1 MSDIVGEIRG
11 LASPKKEEKN
21 SLEKSNGVSVKPDDT
36 CSRKM
41 KLIKN
46 WFKDT
51 SRTRRGRKANYDD
64 LFDLCGIREVGGPL
78 GKRTRRTRN
87 GIAHH
92 DAGESA
98 VKKLPE
104 RVVELSPTQAQKLKE
119 IENSS
124 RPITR
129 RMRGIHKPIKKV
141 IDRSD
146 SGESDSDSGSGSDGA
161 IFDSDDEELGYKPTR
176 GLSPK
181 KKKAKRAGTL
191 KKEQPEPITNTDS
204 SESEGETNFVFI
216 NEATTKQS
224 GYKKRVYKKRTD
236 VAKRD
241 FVLNSDPF
249 QTPRKQRV
257 GLLLL
262 SKTPS
267 PSKKGIYSKL
277 GTSPMKS
284 PASGRSGT
292 PKKNVTLESH
302 EQSAKRKRSK
312 TLASRLFDN
321 DEDDLDH
328 DYTEK
333 LELERRSPT
342 RSVKQSPF
350 ETPRKQIVD
359 FDLPTHDPNFIPTP
373 LPTTKEDET
382 FFEGKF
388 KDKALFLDGTEG
400 YFEQHLGVV
409 KTSNSSMA
417 QAPHLTYDE
426 FNSFNFISSFLH
438 NQQKEELMR
447 SHRSLYHQCLFELKF
462 GFNLVFYGVG
472 SKRTYLLDFVESYL
486 LDHIDVPTI
495 VVNGYN
501 PAIRFPQVLNQ
512 IVKVL
517 GIDRNVPKRT
527 SEQVDFLV
535 DHFKSKPDTSR
546 LIILIHNIDCE
557 QFRDEKIQDY
567 LSKLAAIQQF
577 HLITSIDHINAP
589 LLWDS
594 MRLSNF
600 NFVWHN
606 VTTYQDYKTEVSF
619 NDPLSLGQT
628 QKIGGSFGAKAV
640 FLSLPMTSKM
650 LFRILATN
658 QLKNLQEQVASKQMT
673 KGEKEVRGGKQNG
686 LKFPVFYRLC
696 LDEFVAS
703 NEVNFRTMLMEFV
716 EHKMAVLTRDS
727 SGEEV
732 VYIPC
737 TYEELL
743 QLIEEELS

>member
-1 MSDIVGEIRG
+1 
-11 LASPKKEEKN
+11 
-21 SLEKSNGVSVKPDDT
+21 
-36 CSRKM
+36 
-41 KLIKN
+41 
-46 WFKDT
+46 
-51 SRTRRGRKANYDD
+51 
-64 LFDLCGIREVGGPL
+64 
-78 GKRTRRTRN
+78 
-87 GIAHH
+87 
-92 DAGESA
+92 
-98 VKKLPE
+98 
-104 RVVELSPTQAQKLKE
+104 
-119 IENSS
+119 
-124 RPITR
+124 
-129 RMRGIHKPIKKV
+129 
-141 IDRSD
+141 
-146 SGESDSDSGSGSDGA
+146 
-161 IFDSDDEELGYKPTR
+161 
-176 GLSPK
+176 
-181 KKKAKRAGTL
+181 
-191 KKEQPEPITNTDS
+191 
-204 SESEGETNFVFI
+204 
-216 NEATTKQS
+216 
-224 GYKKRVYKKRTD
+224 
-236 VAKRD
+236 
-241 FVLNSDPF
+241 
-249 QTPRKQRV
+249 
-257 GLLLL
+257 
-262 SKTPS
+262 
-267 PSKKGIYSKL
+267 
-277 GTSPMKS
+277 
-284 PASGRSGT
+284 
-292 PKKNVTLESH
+292 
-302 EQSAKRKRSK
+302 
-312 TLASRLFDN
+312 
-321 DEDDLDH
+321 
-328 DYTEK
+328 
-333 LELERRSPT
+333 
-342 RSVKQSPF
+342 
-350 ETPRKQIVD
+350 
-359 FDLPTHDPNFIPTP
+359 
-373 LPTTKEDET
+373 
-382 FFEGKF
+382 
-388 KDKALFLDGTEG
+388 
-400 YFEQHLGVV
+400 
-409 KTSNSSMA
+409 
-417 QAPHLTYDE
+417 
-426 FNSFNFISSFLH
+426 
-438 NQQKEELMR
+438 
-447 SHRSLYHQCLFELKF
+447 
-462 GFNLVFYGVG
+462 VFYGVG

-535 DHFKSKPDTSR
+535 DHSKSKPDTSR